1 MTAIPKLT
9 FGTRQDGDPI
19 TYNILVDGA
28 VVGELKRYPDADGF
42 CTDTGLEEL
51 GLTTTERTAQKAQ
64 RDLKACWKAFNDSER
79 LLVIALGR
87 TRRMADTGETPAA
100 EPPKPVKAKAE
111 PKAPK
116 AKTNGAEAPAAS
128 GGALTQAW
136 IDSDPKT
143 SRSDGL
149 NGLRLS
155 FEKGRSYYYLSV
167 IKGAPKRTLGNAK
180 PGHAKWISLE
190 EARRLAA
197 ERSTELAGD

>member
-9 FGTRQDGDPI
+9 FGARQDGDPI

-42 CTDTGLEEL
+42 CTDSELEEL
-51 GLTTTERTAQKAQ
+51 GLTTTEARAQEAK
-64 RDLKACWKAFNDSER
+64 RDLARSWKAFNDSER

-87 TRRMADTGETPAA
+87 TRRMADTD
-100 EPPKPVKAKAE
+100 EPPKPVKAKAK

-128 GGALTQAW
+128 GGALRQDW

-180 PGHAKWISLE
+180 PGHAKWISLD

-197 ERSTELAGD
+197 DRFAELAGD